1 MFYFQVSIYLSNP
14 EPSGWHGALLSLYQL
29 VKNFEYKKA
38 DERGPLHE
46 AMNLL
51 LPLLHQL
58 IVRILPDNSDQSVSL
73 QKEALKIYFALTQY
87 MLPLDL
93 ITRDAFAQWMEVCR
107 QVIDPYYDKFCFI
120 NLSLY

>member
-1 MFYFQVSIYLSNP
+1 LC
-14 EPSGWHGALLSLYQL
+14 LYQL

-51 LPLLHQL
+51 LPQLYQL
-58 IVRILPDNSDQSVSL
+58 IVRILPDASDQSVLL
-73 QKEALKIYFALTQY
+73 QKEGLKIYFALTQY

-93 ITRDAFAQWMEVCR
+93 ITKEAFAQWMEVCR
-107 QVIDPYYDKFCFI
+107 QVRKNWVEKMYAESGVVWCFSRGFTDFCWVGKG
-120 NLSLY
+120 